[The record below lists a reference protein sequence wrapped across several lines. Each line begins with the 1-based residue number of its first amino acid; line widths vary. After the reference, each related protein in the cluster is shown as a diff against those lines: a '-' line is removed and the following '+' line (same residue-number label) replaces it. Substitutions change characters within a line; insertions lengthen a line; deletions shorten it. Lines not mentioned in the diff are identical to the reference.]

1 MLTGFDFYR
10 KNVMNRSVR
19 HDSFRFVRHPS
30 SGVQKRVPA
39 NCVRNRSHEN
49 LREKGAMTNARRIIQ
64 LCLLCTALLG
74 STVAYTALAAH
85 LVRGEK
91 IVELPAPGRSA
102 EVCVIPKHFPGAV
115 YSNND
120 LKAESQLCSIDEYTN
135 AAVCPKTNSTNPGLD
150 FYSLPPGFT
159 PQQVEAAHCK
169 TPGAKKIAKYKLSTS
184 CSYTPS
190 ILGYYHL
197 SRILGGI
204 ANVPPAVLRTV
215 DRQNHVA
222 LGHMALGEIALN
234 SLIHQTWAS
243 LLSQLAAGAGAS
255 KRDFLLTDDFTQSY
269 GALSVNPT
277 NEQFYKE
284 FFNGG
289 SNNVARAAT
298 FRDKNLIVAML
309 ARSADV
315 NTFVGRTFTTANVQ
329 TIVQL
334 KDAADLIVIDTLLN
348 QQDRFGNIH
357 YLETYYYRDST
368 DLNSDGTPKLKSSKT
383 LTPEEV
389 AKAGAVQVKQM
400 LLKDND
406 CGVDKQNIAK
416 EAGFVNRVAHIDP
429 TTYRNILHLDAI
441 ADSTETKTFFLQ
453 ELVFTANDYVNVR
466 KNLKDLAVTLHQNC
480 TQRRLRLDLDLQ
492 RHFSDQPLKPQ
503 SCDL

>member
-1 MLTGFDFYR
+1 MEIC
-10 KNVMNRSVR
+10 
-19 HDSFRFVRHPS
+19 
-30 SGVQKRVPA
+30 A
-39 NCVRNRSHEN
+39 
-49 LREKGAMTNARRIIQ
+49 EKGAVKNARRIIQ
-64 LCLLCTALLG
+64 LCLLCMALLG
-74 STVAYTALAAH
+74 STVAYTALVAH
-85 LVRGEK
+85 LARGEK

-115 YSNND
+115 YSDND

-159 PQQVEAAHCK
+159 PQQVEPAHCK

-222 LGHMALGEIALN
+222 LGHTALGETAPS

-255 KRDFLLTDDFTQSY
+255 KRDFLLTDNFTQSY

-277 NEQFYKE
+277 KEQFYIE

-298 FRDKNLIVAML
+298 FGDKNPIVAKL
-309 ARSADV
+309 ARTADV
-315 NTFVGRTFTTANVQ
+315 NTFVGRTFTTEDVQ
-329 TIVQL
+329 TMVQL
-334 KDAADLIVIDTLLN
+334 KDAADLIVIDTLMN

-357 YLETYYYRDST
+357 YLETYYYRDTT

-383 LTPEEV
+383 LTPEKI

-400 LLKDND
+400 FLKDND

-416 EAGFVNRVAHIDP
+416 QAGLVNRVAHIDP

-441 ADSTETKTFFLQ
+441 ADSTETRNFFLQ
-453 ELVFTANDYVNVR
+453 ELVFTTNDYANVR

-480 TQRRLRLDLDLQ
+480 MQGRLRLDLDLQ

-503 SCDL
+503 SCGL